1 MECIREYKK
10 WKCSHVGGYEC
21 KKKKSHY
28 EENEKHSYVTVEKK
42 KKKEKLSYFS
52 YDLCAMIN
60 IILNLGPDVW
70 R

>member
-1 MECIREYKK
+1 M
-10 WKCSHVGGYEC
+10 GGYEC